1 MRVDRKHSF
10 LVTWKVQGTKSVWGL
25 ISLRCL
31 QYSLIG
37 TCLAFQFADVVKW
50 GMIFLRYLRKS
61 VRVGKESPCEGTCAL
76 SSSCSDDFDELWW
89 VKRENTAC
97 VCSFYGR
104 KNGDVSKR
112 DEVICVGW
120 WDRSVDQRSRGGLEW
135 GWRRDGSVW
144 SSCWHSVL

>member
-10 LVTWKVQGTKSVWGL
+10 LVTWKVQGTKSVRGL
-25 ISLRCL
+25 ISLRFL

-61 VRVGKESPCEGTCAL
+61 ARVGKESPCEGTCAL

-89 VKRENTAC
+89 VKKRKHSLC
-97 VCSFYGR
+97 VLFLWEEKWWCKQER
-104 KNGDVSKR
+104 WGDLCGMMGPQCRPEKQGW
-112 DEVICVGW
+112 VGVGMEE
-120 WDRSVDQRSRGGLEW
+120 R
-135 GWRRDGSVW
+135 WRCMG
-144 SSCWHSVL
+144 